1 MNALS
6 AHVLV
11 FLLCCVS
18 ATAASTYLIEER
30 AQVCFFRYVEEETK
44 LQAKVF
50 VFKGGNLDIGFSV
63 RGPSQLDDRGNVVHG
78 RTKLKLRKSAKITS
92 ENILEDNDDSAE
104 LFSGYDYKFDAEKGE
119 YEICLS
125 NDKSYAQ
132 EAKHVMLDISE
143 VVEDGATK
151 KHAKDDTTDLQDA
164 GGSPK
169 NKEDLAIITKEM
181 DGLSK
186 VFEEIKSFQELE
198 RMQLTQ
204 RKTAAED
211 NNASMVQ
218 SSVLETIVLLLVGI
232 GQIIFVRKWFSGKGT
247 LLKQWA

>member
-6 AHVLV
+6 AHVLL

-18 ATAASTYLIEER
+18 TTATSTYLIEER
-30 AQVCFFRYVEEETK
+30 ANVCFFRYVEEKTK

-78 RTKLKLRKSAKITS
+78 RTKLKVRHSKKITS
-92 ENILEDNDDSAE
+92 ENILEDNEDSAE

-125 NDKSYAQ
+125 NDRSFAQ

-143 VVEDGATK
+143 VVEDGAK
-151 KHAKDDTTDLQDA
+151 KHAKDDTTASQDA

-169 NKEDLAIITKEM
+169 NKEDLAVITNEM
-181 DGLSK
+181 DELSK
-186 VFEEIKSFQELE
+186 VFEQIKSFQRLE

-204 RKTAAED
+204 RNAAAED
-211 NNASMVQ
+211 NHASMVQ
-218 SSVLETIVLLLVGI
+218 SSVLETVVLLLVGI